1 MDKENGHINI
11 DVQDKKNK
19 VLIGIH
25 DNGEGIKQE
34 HLNNIFN
41 RFYRADPSRN
51 TSKGGSGLGLAIAS
65 QIIEEHGGEIFAES
79 EYEKGTSIYF
89 ELEKVV
95 LDNEKEDTDN

>member
-1 MDKENGHINI
+1 M
-11 DVQDKKNK
+11 
-19 VLIGIH
+19 
-25 DNGEGIKQE
+25 
-34 HLNNIFN
+34 NIFN